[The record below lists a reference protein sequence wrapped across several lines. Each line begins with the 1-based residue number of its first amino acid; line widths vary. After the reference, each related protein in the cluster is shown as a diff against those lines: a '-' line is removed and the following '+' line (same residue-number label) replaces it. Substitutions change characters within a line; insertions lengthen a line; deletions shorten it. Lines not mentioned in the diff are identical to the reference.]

1 MIRAIPHL
9 EQRSAEWFAVRQGRP
24 TASDAKFIITPA
36 RAGLSTQRFDY
47 IDSLLAE
54 LYIPEGHLDDESELY
69 TGRKFFGN
77 RFTDHGNQF
86 EAEAIEDFERKTGL
100 DVKPVGFVIAADG
113 FFGFSP
119 DGSSCTADEINQAGR
134 MRWGLEVKCK
144 CLKNHIKTIR
154 ENQVPDEHLG
164 QVHFSLAKS
173 GADSW
178 FFHSYFPGVKSHT
191 IEVKRDDYTKRAEDA
206 LGAFLDEYKAARAHL
221 VPMLNLDEDD
231 EREEIEAVEME
242 EIA

>member
-24 TASDAKFIITPA
+24 TASDAKHIITPA
-36 RAGLSTQRFDY
+36 RAALSAQRFDY
-47 IDSLLAE
+47 MDALLAE

-86 EAEAIEDFERKTGL
+86 EAEAIEDFESQTGL
-100 DVKPVGFVIAADG
+100 DVKAVGFVIAADG

-119 DGSSCTADEINQAGR
+119 DGSSCTADQINATGR
-134 MRWGLEVKCK
+134 MEWGLEVKCK
-144 CLKNHIKTIR
+144 CLKNHIKTMR
-154 ENQVPDEHLG
+154 ENRVPDEHLG

-173 GADSW
+173 GADVW
-178 FFHSYFPGVKSHT
+178 FFHSYFPGVRSHT
-191 IEVKRDDYTKRAEDA
+191 IEVRRDDYTKRAEDA
-206 LGAFLDEYKAARAHL
+206 LGEFMDEYKAARARL
-221 VPMLNLDEDD
+221 VPMLNLDDDD
-231 EREEIEAVEME
+231 EPEQPEEPEIE

>member
-24 TASDAKFIITPA
+24 TASDAKFIITPSKA
-36 RAGLSTQRFDY
+36 DLSAQRHEY
-47 IDSLLAE
+47 IDALLAE

-86 EAEAIEDFERKTGL
+86 EPEAINDFSDKYQL
-100 DVKPVGFVIAADG
+100 QVHPVGFIVAADG
-113 FFGFSP
+113 LFGLSP
-119 DGSSCTADEINQAGR
+119 DGACGDADWINASGH
-134 MRWGLEVKCK
+134 MEWGLEVKCK

-154 ENQVPDEHLG
+154 ENKVPDEHLG
-164 QVHFSLAKS
+164 QVHFSLAKT
-173 GADSW
+173 GADVW
-178 FFHSYFPGVKSHT
+178 FYHSYFPGVRSHT
-191 IEVKRDDYTKRAEDA
+191 IEVKPDDYTKRAVDA
-206 LGAFLDEYKAARAHL
+206 LGQFMDEYKASRSKL
-221 VPMLNLDEDD
+221 VPMLNLDD
-231 EREEIEAVEME
+231 EPAEESKAVEVE